1 MGIPSY
7 FSHIVNKYKKIIKQ
21 RNEMSNI
28 DNLFMD
34 SNSIIYDV
42 VHSLK
47 YADYDSK
54 SSYEEAIIEQVI
66 HSIDCLLYTSDAADE

>member
-1 MGIPSY
+1 MGIPSD
-7 FSHIVNKYKKIIKQ
+7 FLHIVNKYKKIIKQ

-47 YADYDSK
+47 YEDYSIRK
-54 SSYEEAIIEQVI
+54 IESSTREETWY
-66 HSIDCLLYTSDAADE
+66 H